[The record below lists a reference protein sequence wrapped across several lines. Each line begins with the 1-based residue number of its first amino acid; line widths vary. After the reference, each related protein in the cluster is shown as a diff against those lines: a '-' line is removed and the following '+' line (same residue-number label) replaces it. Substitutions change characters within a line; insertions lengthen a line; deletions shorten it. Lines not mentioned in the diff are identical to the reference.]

1 MGPVTLASMDISH
14 MLKDVTI
21 TGVHCSVCDFL
32 ITVYGPHTNDDF
44 RAATNAHTRLYHQ
57 VGKTSYDI
65 RATKKIMIEAPVTRI
80 TLKHVIGPSSID
92 LTDAK
97 VTMKVK

>member
-1 MGPVTLASMDISH
+1 

-57 VGKTSYDI
+57 GSQTSYNI
-65 RATKKIMIEAPVTRI
+65 QATKKVMIEAPI
-80 TLKHVIGPSSID
+80 ASIKLKYATGPSRID